1 MNDSSRRSCR
11 TALAGLALALLC
23 AACGGA
29 PAKRTVELAQL
40 AKLLPGEY
48 DNRDQL
54 RTPGGADLPP
64 LRVAIVPIYAPLVGK
79 NIFYLQE
86 MAADD
91 SRRVTA
97 QRVLSLEVTP
107 KGRILEGLYGLNEPS
122 RWRDGHEHV
131 DVFKSLLPQDLRLAS
146 GCELIWQASGRRF
159 EASNDPARCRVTRRA
174 SGDTVNQESHIQ
186 LDDDGIAF
194 SDAIIDAAGARTPP
208 TPVWYRFRRQAR

>member
-1 MNDSSRRSCR
+1 M
-11 TALAGLALALLC
+11 ALGGLLLALMC
-23 AACGGA
+23 ACGGA
-29 PAKRTVELAQL
+29 PAKRTAELAQL
-40 AKLLPGEY
+40 VKLLPGEY
-48 DNRDQL
+48 DNRNQQ
-54 RTPGGADLPP
+54 RTPETADLPQ

-91 SRRVTA
+91 ARRVTA

-107 KGRILEGLYGLNEPS
+107 KGRILEGIYGLNEPS

-131 DVFKSLLPQDLRLAS
+131 EVFKSLLPQDLRLAS
-146 GCELIWQASGRRF
+146 GCELIWQASGPRF
-159 EASNDPARCRVTRRA
+159 EASNDPARCRITRRP

-194 SDAIIDAAGARTPP
+194 SDTIVDAAGTRTPP
-208 TPVWYRFRRQAR
+208 TPVWYRFRRQAH